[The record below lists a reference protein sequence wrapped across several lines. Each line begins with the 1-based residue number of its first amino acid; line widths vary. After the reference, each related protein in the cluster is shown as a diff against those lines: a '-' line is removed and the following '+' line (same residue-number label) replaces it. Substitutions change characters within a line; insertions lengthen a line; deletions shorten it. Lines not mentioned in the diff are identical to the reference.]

1 MLRKHRQFRNK
12 IQWFIDGG
20 IFCLAF
26 FISYSLRNFMPDW
39 IPVEK
44 LGGTLEI
51 RPFSDYLLPFLITM
65 PLSILILAM
74 VGFYD
79 RPLLSGRRLTI
90 IIALKACLLTPIG
103 LIIIMY
109 LSKDYGNIARSVPII
124 FSLVSFC
131 FLLLKEEVNRY
142 LLNDSISK
150 GHFRKRVVVVGSEST
165 IGDFKDLLNDKG
177 QTEVEISA
185 VFDPKNSDVRELP
198 KTIHEHSANAVVI
211 SGKNILLGEI
221 EKIIHA
227 CELEGLEVWLLADFI
242 KANISRTSLD
252 DLYGHPT
259 LVFRS
264 APDLDWQS
272 IAKRVLDFT
281 GALTLLII
289 LAIPL
294 VIVSLLVRMTSPG
307 PIFFSQMR
315 SGLNGKP
322 FRMFKFRSMVTNAEQ
337 KKHELAQFNE
347 MSGPVFKI
355 SKDPR
360 VTPFGQFMRKYS
372 IDELPQLYNVL
383 KGEMSLVGPR
393 PLPVHETLAFD
404 DYAHRR
410 RLSVKPGL
418 TCLWQISGR
427 SNLTDFSE
435 WVRLDLEYIDNWN
448 FWLDLKILIMTIPVV
463 FAGAGAK

>member
-1 MLRKHRQFRNK
+1 
-12 IQWFIDGG
+12 
-20 IFCLAF
+20 
-26 FISYSLRNFMPDW
+26 MPDW

-337 KKHELAQFNE
+337 LHLGVCALL
-347 MSGPVFKI
+347 
-355 SKDPR
+355 
-360 VTPFGQFMRKYS
+360 GQANA
-372 IDELPQLYNVL
+372 PL
-383 KGEMSLVGPR
+383 KR
-393 PLPVHETLAFD
+393 PLLLALR
-404 DYAHRR
+404 AAARR
-410 RLSVKPGL
+410 APPGH
-418 TCLWQISGR
+418 
-427 SNLTDFSE
+427 
-435 WVRLDLEYIDNWN
+435 
-448 FWLDLKILIMTIPVV
+448 
-463 FAGAGAK
+463 A